1 MYNQKTISINVSS
14 ASTYDEIFLEE
25 TFNKGDLEVTFNISE
40 LETSEFTI
48 LKAVFILDND
58 VEPLLREYVTSEKDY
73 TEKYLY
79 TPPETD
85 AHTIIRFPVISVLL
99 NKKNTSEIY
108 HWVYIIPIQ
117 CMKTSFFSEHGR
129 LEIVDSQFCND
140 NSTETIVMLQ
150 NSNGRILNFKIQ

>member
-25 TFNKGDLEVTFNISE
+25 TFNKGDLEVTFDISE